1 MRISVNLATRP
12 FVELRPFFA
21 RLRIIMGLLALVAIG
36 LGVALHLQHV
46 KLVAADAQMRD
57 LQVKTEAAKQE
68 KKDNEARM
76 RQPANAAVLDRAR
89 FLNRLFLAKSF
100 SWTAVMMDLENVLP
114 PGVQVT
120 SIEPQTTPE
129 GDVVIRLRVAG
140 ERDRAVE
147 LVRNLERS
155 RRFLQPHLST
165 ETTQAK
171 DNGQSNGGFNRNLP
185 QAPGAPLGVEFEILA
200 DYNPVPPGEPYLTA
214 KAPLEPKAPGDRTG
228 QPSATM
234 PHAKRP
240 PANAVPGRYPAGG
253 VVLKPYVPPARPPKP
268 AGGQP

>member
-21 RLRIIMGLLALVAIG
+21 RLRIIMALLALVAIG
-36 LGVALHLQHV
+36 LGVALYYQHI

-57 LQVKTEAAKQE
+57 LQAQTEAAKQE

-76 RQPANAAVLDRAR
+76 RQPANAAVLERAR

-114 PGVQVT
+114 GGVQVT
-120 SIEPQTTPE
+120 SIEPQTTPD

-155 RRFLQPHLST
+155 RRFLQPRLST
-165 ETTQAK
+165 ESAQVHDTGAQ
-171 DNGQSNGGFNRNLP
+171 GNGGFNRNVP
-185 QAPGAPLGVEFEILA
+185 AAPGAAPGALPGVEFEILA
-200 DYNPVPPGEPYLTA
+200 NYNPVPPGEPYLTA
-214 KAPLEPKAPGDRTG
+214 KAPREHAAP
-228 QPSATM
+228 ATPRV
-234 PHAKRP
+234 PHT
-240 PANAVPGRYPAGG
+240 
-253 VVLKPYVPPARPPKP
+253 VPPA
-268 AGGQP
+268 